1 MKNKIIL
8 AVTSF
13 IVLVVAVIGVL
24 VFGTGRLWSKGT
36 VSLSIDK
43 PPLKLTLKRVSITTI
58 FNEPVKTQEEYQVDV
73 WSFLERTDGK
83 MINTEDNVTLGGIQ
97 LFDNKGKRI
106 PHTDTIFQTSYESNN
121 VPMEYR
127 LGKKM
132 DFSQNARVL
141 RHSLFVKAEHI
152 HKLSNA
158 TITIFLGL
166 TNKDKNAEPLQFDGI
181 HLPVS

>member
-1 MKNKIIL
+1 ML
-8 AVTSF
+8 AVTAF

-24 VFGTGRLWSKGT
+24 VFRTGRLGSKRT
-36 VSLSIDK
+36 ASLSIDK
-43 PPLKLTLKRVSITTI
+43 PPLKLSLKRVSITTI
-58 FNEPVKTQEEYQVDV
+58 FNEPTKTQEEYQVDV

-83 MINTEDNVTLGGIQ
+83 VINTEGNVTLGGIQ
-97 LFDNKGKRI
+97 LVDNKGERI
-106 PHTDTIFQTSYESNN
+106 PHTDMIFQTSYESNT

-141 RHSLFVKAEHI
+141 RHSLFVKAEHF
-152 HKLSNA
+152 HKLSNT

-166 TNKDKNAEPLQFDGI
+166 TNKDKDPEPFQFNGI
-181 HLPVS
+181 HLPVT

>member
-1 MKNKIIL
+1 MKNKVML

-13 IVLVVAVIGVL
+13 IVLVAAVIGVL
-24 VFGTGRLWSKGT
+24 VFGTSRLGSKGT
-36 VSLSIDK
+36 ASLSVDK
-43 PPLKLTLKRVSITTI
+43 PPLKLTLKRVSIMTI

-73 WSFLERTDGK
+73 WCFLERTDGK
-83 MINTEDNVTLGGIQ
+83 MINKEDNVTLGGIQ
-97 LFDNKGKRI
+97 LFDNKGERI
-106 PHTDTIFQTSYESNN
+106 PNTDKVIQTLYNSST
-121 VPMEYR
+121 VPLEYR

-141 RHSLFVKAEHI
+141 RHILFVKAEHI

-166 TNKDKNAEPLQFDGI
+166 TNKDKNPVPLQFNGI
-181 HLPVS
+181 HLPVT

>member
-1 MKNKIIL
+1 MKNKIML

-24 VFGTGRLWSKGT
+24 VFGTGRLRSKGT
-36 VSLSIDK
+36 TSLSIDK
-43 PPLKLTLKRVSITTI
+43 PPLKLTLKRISITTI

-73 WSFLERTDGK
+73 WCFLERIDGK
-83 MINTEDNVTLGGIQ
+83 MTNKEDNVTLGGIQ
-97 LFDNKGKRI
+97 LFDNKGERI
-106 PHTDTIFQTSYESNN
+106 PNTDKVSQTSYNSNT
-121 VPMEYR
+121 VPLEYR

-132 DFSQNARVL
+132 VFSQNARVL
-141 RHSLFVKAEHI
+141 RHSLILKAEYI

-166 TNKDKNAEPLQFDGI
+166 TNKDKNPEPFRFDGI
-181 HLPVS
+181 HLPVT